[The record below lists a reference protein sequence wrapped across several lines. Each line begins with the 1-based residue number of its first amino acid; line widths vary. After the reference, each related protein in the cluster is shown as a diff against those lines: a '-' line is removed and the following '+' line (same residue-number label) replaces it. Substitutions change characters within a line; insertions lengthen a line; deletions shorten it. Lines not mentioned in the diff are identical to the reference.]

1 MVPSAQADGAEA
13 ADDIG
18 EEVEEVE
25 GAAVREE
32 ALDDL
37 GADAEDEGADDEAQV
52 QRTPARGV
60 GDPVEGEREEEEGD
74 EVEEFVVGLEL
85 SWDRGRGAM
94 REEADVAGEEEDE
107 GECAWDGQLR
117 PGGANIE

>member
-25 GAAVREE
+25 GAVVREE

-52 QRTPARGV
+52 QRAPARGI
-60 GDPVEGEREEEEGD
+60 GDPVKCEREEEEGD
-74 EVEEFVVGLEL
+74 EVQEFVVRLEL
-85 SWDRGRGAM
+85 SWDRGRGVV

-107 GECAWDGQLR
+107 GECAWDG
-117 PGGANIE
+117 